1 MIRLKVTKKQGFTLS
16 LKNTFW
22 GKPQIDP
29 QAFLGLNIETNKEK
43 MYLGTTT
50 FEQPFPLSCYFTKIF
65 EHLSVI
71 ATVCY
76 FSVYILIGW
85 DPTNM

>member
-1 MIRLKVTKKQGFTLS
+1 MIRLKVTKNQGFTLS
-16 LKNTFW
+16 LKNTFL

-50 FEQPFPLSCYFTKIF
+50 FE
-65 EHLSVI
+65 
-71 ATVCY
+71 
-76 FSVYILIGW
+76 
-85 DPTNM
+85 

>member
-1 MIRLKVTKKQGFTLS
+1 MKFLGKIWLMIRLKVTKNQGFTLS
-16 LKNTFW
+16 LKNTFL

-50 FEQPFPLSCYFTKIF
+50 FE
-65 EHLSVI
+65 
-71 ATVCY
+71 
-76 FSVYILIGW
+76 
-85 DPTNM
+85 